1 MSLIVRGKGVGA
13 ARGQT
18 RKCAL
23 RAEKCALSAEKYARS
38 AHFFGVG

>member
-1 MSLIVRGKGVGA
+1 MFGGKGVGA

-18 RKCAL
+18 RKCAPS
-23 RAEKCALSAEKYARS
+23 AEKCALSAEKYARS